1 MEPLVALNRPDQ
13 VDSVPV
19 FGVIDQWTYEGN
31 LLAIE
36 RNRDLSL
43 GLGKWAPTPANR
55 SGGWHF
61 RRGVGSRTE
70 DIGSPFAIV
79 LEIDGS
85 YYPTS
90 HLAAR
95 DDSHAEKI
103 W

>member
-43 GLGKWAPTPANR
+43 GLGKELQHQPTAL
-55 SGGWHF
+55 
-61 RRGVGSRTE
+61 VV
-70 DIGSPFAIV
+70 DIS
-79 LEIDGS
+79 D
-85 YYPTS
+85 
-90 HLAAR
+90 
-95 DDSHAEKI
+95 AE
-103 W
+103 